1 MLHCAHAVVNCQ
13 ATACGTILTAM
24 SLVFPHTFVPWF
36 RSVAPYIHAYRG
48 KTFVVAIAG
57 EGIAAGKL
65 SAFVHDLAI
74 LLQPSGFDRSLQ
86 FGQVEAGARDGDA
99 RADVDALGEGEGRPG
114 VAEAVELQ
122 LG

>member
-1 MLHCAHAVVNCQ
+1 MNLPA
-13 ATACGTILTAM
+13 G
-24 SLVFPHTFVPWF
+24 LVFPHTFVPWF

-74 LLQPSGFDRSLQ
+74 LHAMGIKLLLVHGFRP
-86 FGQVEAGARDGDA
+86 QVSEQLKAKGITDFQLHYAMETLNR
-99 RADVDALGEGEGRPG
+99 LGTKTMKL
-114 VAEAVELQ
+114 AEKPVKGKAQ
-122 LG
+122 N